1 MVTKR
6 TQGRDL
12 RIVVIDGI
20 DYEITAEELQDR
32 IRSVLTPLEREPN
45 KREMKGTAQKAA
57 AQLKYRD
64 IVLDYDTRTAFRS
77 SRDLK
82 LTRLEFDLLEYL
94 IHNRGRYV
102 SIEDLSD
109 NVWDVRFKVR
119 NNLVENKIH
128 FLRRK
133 LTKAGEAD
141 IVENKRNLGYRIR

>member
-6 TQGRDL
+6 AHGRGP
-12 RIVVIDGI
+12 RVVVIDGI

-32 IRSVLTPLEREPN
+32 IRSVLTPLEREP
-45 KREMKGTAQKAA
+45 KAA
-57 AQLKYRD
+57 SILQYRD

-141 IVENKRNLGYRIR
+141 IVENKRNLGYRVRP